1 MSGIYNH
8 DITVITNKVHYI
20 TDTTLILSIAG
31 CLFLLALLS
40 FPYTSYASEVDYR
53 ELQEEPLDT
62 AFRKLTTT
70 GGIEW
75 EDEEEMIV
83 GGAPDIIKGMTWP
96 LKSCKVGGL
105 FNRSR
110 SGGRRRHK
118 GVDLLAPKGAP
129 IYAALGGIVEVVS
142 NGGRGFSGYGKV
154 IIINHGDKLWT
165 LYSHCST
172 MGVKVG
178 QNVKQGDK
186 IATVGRT
193 GRATANHLH
202 FEVRNSRGAALDPM
216 KHLPKSGVILD
227 K

>member
-1 MSGIYNH
+1 MSGIYSH
-8 DITVITNKVHYI
+8 DITVITHKVHNMI
-20 TDTTLILSIAG
+20 GTWLMFSIAG
-31 CLFLLALLS
+31 CLFLFALLS
-40 FPYTSYASEVDYR
+40 FPYISHASVIDYQ

-96 LKSCKVGGL
+96 LKSCKIGGL

-110 SGGRRRHK
+110 SNGRRRHK
-118 GVDLLAPKGAP
+118 GVDLLAPKGTP